1 MILRPDRTG
10 KEQVNKKNTEERDK
24 KLDWLHKS
32 VYLKEICKIIIPAI
46 SPQWISNRPGCM
58 LHWFHRRRQKTKSY
72 RSNSEWVRQL
82 SEPPDSQ
89 ALEEL
94 RQILVR
100 GLRSSLAA
108 YVDRER
114 DQFVEDIAQ
123 DSLLRILK
131 KLDTFKGESGFVAWA
146 MKIAVREG
154 LSELRRK
161 KWKDVSLED
170 LSRGDNENSH
180 SDHSSAMASS
190 MAAPDQQ
197 AHESMVMTVV
207 MEMMEKELTEKQKKA
222 IDAIMV
228 QQVSLT
234 VVADSMGMSR
244 NALYKLIHDAR
255 MKLRKKLMESGM
267 DPEEMLRE
275 L

>member
-1 MILRPDRTG
+1 
-10 KEQVNKKNTEERDK
+10 
-24 KLDWLHKS
+24 
-32 VYLKEICKIIIPAI
+32 
-46 SPQWISNRPGCM
+46 M

>member
-1 MILRPDRTG
+1 M
-10 KEQVNKKNTEERDK
+10 ERYK
-24 KLDWLHKS
+24 ILDWLHKS
-32 VYLKEICKIIIPAI
+32 IYLLKICKITVSAI
-46 SPQWISNRPGCM
+46 NPQWTSNRPGRM
-58 LHWFHRRRQKTKSY
+58 LHWFHRRRQKAKSY
-72 RSNSEWVRQL
+72 RSNREWVQKL
-82 SEPPDSQ
+82 AEPPDSQ
-89 ALEEL
+89 ALQEL

-154 LSELRRK
+154 MSELRRK
-161 KWKDVSLED
+161 KWRDVSLED
-170 LSRGDNENSH
+170 LSGGNEERPHTDLSG
-180 SDHSSAMASS
+180 AMASTV
-190 MAAPDQQ
+190 AGPDQQ
-197 AHESMVMTVV
+197 AHESMILAAV
-207 MEMMEKELTEKQKKA
+207 MEMMEKELSEKQKKA
-222 IDAIMV
+222 IDALMV
-228 QQVSLT
+228 KQIPMT

>member
-1 MILRPDRTG
+1 
-10 KEQVNKKNTEERDK
+10 
-24 KLDWLHKS
+24 
-32 VYLKEICKIIIPAI
+32 
-46 SPQWISNRPGCM
+46 M
-58 LHWFHRRRQKTKSY
+58 LHWFHRRRQKAKSY

-89 ALEEL
+89 ALKEL
-94 RQILVR
+94 REILVR

-170 LSRGDNENSH
+170 LSGGDHEDAK
-180 SDHSSAMASS
+180 SDHSGAMASS
-190 MAAPDQQ
+190 LAGPDQQ
-197 AHESMVMTVV
+197 AHESMILAAV
-207 MEMMEKELTEKQKKA
+207 MEMMEKELTDRQRKA

-228 QQVSLT
+228 QQIPMT
-234 VVADSMGMSR
+234 VVADAMGMSR

>member
-1 MILRPDRTG
+1 
-10 KEQVNKKNTEERDK
+10 
-24 KLDWLHKS
+24 
-32 VYLKEICKIIIPAI
+32 
-46 SPQWISNRPGCM
+46 M
-58 LHWFHRRRQKTKSY
+58 LHWFYRRRQKTKSY

-131 KLDTFKGESGFVAWA
+131 KVDTFKGESGFVAWA

>member
-1 MILRPDRTG
+1 
-10 KEQVNKKNTEERDK
+10 
-24 KLDWLHKS
+24 
-32 VYLKEICKIIIPAI
+32 
-46 SPQWISNRPGCM
+46 M
-58 LHWFHRRRQKTKSY
+58 LHWFYRRRQKTKSY

-197 AHESMVMTVV
+197 AHESMGRDGNDGKGAHRKA
-207 MEMMEKELTEKQKKA
+207 EK
-222 IDAIMV
+222 
-228 QQVSLT
+228 
-234 VVADSMGMSR
+234 G
-244 NALYKLIHDAR
+244 Y
-255 MKLRKKLMESGM
+255 
-267 DPEEMLRE
+267 
-275 L
+275 